1 MVSPD
6 EVIAMKTILTLLAV
20 SIGAFGQSA
29 PSLEAFYSSRGETYT
44 VKAGETLFH
53 IAERLLGDPYKAAA
67 LAKLNGIKDPLQLKE
82 GQKIQLP
89 QSRQGI
95 LYSFQK
101 LEEDCNVI
109 EVNESYKFRNG
120 DRFQLR
126 LAANFEGYLYLYNQT
141 AAGRLEQIYP
151 GAAAKGKQI
160 QPLREYMVPRED
172 WFRFDSSTGP
182 EELLVLISLKPL
194 DELDRDLV
202 AGDAARARIKSYFDG
217 ASEKG
222 IVVDSQGGG
231 AGRSLILT
239 SPIEGTKVFAH
250 RILLKK

>member
-89 QSRQGI
+89 QARQGI

-109 EVNESYKFRNG
+109 DVNESYKFRDG
-120 DRFQLR
+120 DRLQLR
-126 LAANFEGYLYLYNQT
+126 LPANFEGYLYLYNQT
-141 AAGRLEQIYP
+141 AAVRLEQIYP
-151 GAAAKGKQI
+151 GAAANGKQI
-160 QPLREYMVPRED
+160 HPLRDDIAPQKD
-172 WFRFDSSTGP
+172 CFPFNSSTYP
-182 EELLVLISLKPL
+182 H
-194 DELDRDLV
+194 D
-202 AGDAARARIKSYFDG
+202 
-217 ASEKG
+217 
-222 IVVDSQGGG
+222 
-231 AGRSLILT
+231 
-239 SPIEGTKVFAH
+239 
-250 RILLKK
+250 